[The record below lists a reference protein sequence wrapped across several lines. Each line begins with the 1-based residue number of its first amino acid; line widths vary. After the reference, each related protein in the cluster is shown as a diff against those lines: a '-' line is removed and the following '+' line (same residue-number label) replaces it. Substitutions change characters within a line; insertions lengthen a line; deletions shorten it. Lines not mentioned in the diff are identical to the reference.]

1 VFVKCD
7 QVQRN
12 EAFRV
17 ENAVMATHDRPDAEV
32 APAPDATSARILDAA
47 LQVMTDFGVKR
58 TTVELVAKVAGVA
71 HTTVY
76 RRWPTKG
83 DLLRAAVVR
92 EAHAVLDNAFCAVD
106 EGATFDD
113 KVLTAFTEVV
123 WSVHKHP
130 LMARELRIEPETA
143 LPLLTTAAAP
153 VLPGALDYVAQ
164 RLQALAADSG
174 VRLDDAESLADVL
187 LRLAHSLVLVP
198 NPTRPLRRKSDV
210 DAYARSYVQPLTR
223 SAVVAIAWH

>member
-1 VFVKCD
+1 MECN

-17 ENAVMATHDRPDAEV
+17 ENAVMAKHDRPAPEV
-32 APAPDATSARILDAA
+32 APVPDATSAKILDAA

-92 EAHAVLDNAFCAVD
+92 EAHAVLDNAFSAVD
-106 EGATFDD
+106 DEATFDD

-164 RLQALAADSG
+164 RLQAVAADSG

-198 NPTRPLRRKSDV
+198 NPSRPLRRKADV
-210 DAYARSYVQPLTR
+210 DDYARSYVQPLTR
-223 SAVVAIAWH
+223 SAVVAVAWH